1 MKKFPDWFSRVK
13 PNFEEYLA
21 SYRGKDNLLFLQIGA
36 YTGDASEWLCREI
49 LTSRSSILVDVDTWQ
64 GSDEEVH
71 KEINFN
77 EVEAHYDERMKP
89 YPRVI
94 KCKAR
99 SVDYLLAAEKESFD
113 FIYVDGDHTSA
124 AVIEDAILGWRALK
138 PGGIMVFDD
147 YRWSHPEKDERYW
160 PMPAVDF
167 FVNYYVLR
175 ENCNIFPVDELVQVW
190 VQKL

>member
-77 EVEAHYDERMKP
+77 EVEAYYDERMKP